1 MLVTW
6 YLHTQDTHKLT
17 KTNSQDSTTRPTKDV
32 VIVNEQFTSSDEVQN
47 EIFDW
52 SMGQILF
59 LWNIQSKYEGEV

>member
-32 VIVNEQFTSSDEVQN
+32 VIVKKKFTSDEVQN
-47 EIFDW
+47 EMFDW
-52 SMGQILF
+52 L
-59 LWNIQSKYEGEV
+59 V